1 MSEDKKYDRS
11 LLWFSVLTVVVT
23 VLLVL
28 VITTVLKFISNTSL

>member
-23 VLLVL
+23 VVLVL
-28 VITTVLKFISNTSL
+28 VITNVLNG

>member
-23 VLLVL
+23 VVLVL
-28 VITTVLKFISNTSL
+28 VITTVLNG

>member
-28 VITTVLKFISNTSL
+28 VITTVLNG

>member
-23 VLLVL
+23 VVLVL
-28 VITTVLKFISNTSL
+28 VITTVLNR

>member
-1 MSEDKKYDRS
+1 MMSEDKKYDRS

-28 VITTVLKFISNTSL
+28 VITNVLNG